1 MIPFINDIINY
12 LNIFD
17 EFDIDDVEK
26 FSDYLKKLKSKIKK
40 LNLLEN
46 DFEKINNIID
56 ELIDFNNDLLM
67 TIIMNNL

>member
-17 EFDIDDVEK
+17 ELDIDDIEK
-26 FSDYLKKLKSKIKK
+26 FSDYLKKLKLKIKK

-46 DFEKINNIID
+46 NFEKINNIID